1 MNKKIIFDFD
11 STLIKL
17 ETLDVLAE
25 ISLYND
31 PQKEDKI
38 KSIELLTN
46 YAMEGKI
53 SFSKSLDKRLKL
65 LNPNKEHIKEAI
77 PLLINNLSESIKL
90 NLDFFKIYKESIYV
104 VSGGFKEMIIKVTQ
118 TLGISDDNV
127 FANSFIY
134 DKDIVVGVDQNNLMS
149 QDNGKSKVLQ
159 SLNLEGQIIM
169 IGDGYT
175 DYEVKLN
182 TIADYFI
189 AYTENIK
196 RNNVCKLADS
206 IATNI
211 SDIQDF
217 IMLN

>member
-25 ISLYND
+25 ISLCND

-90 NLDFFKIYKESIYV
+90 NLDFFKDYKESIYV

-196 RNNVCKLADS
+196 RNNVCELADS